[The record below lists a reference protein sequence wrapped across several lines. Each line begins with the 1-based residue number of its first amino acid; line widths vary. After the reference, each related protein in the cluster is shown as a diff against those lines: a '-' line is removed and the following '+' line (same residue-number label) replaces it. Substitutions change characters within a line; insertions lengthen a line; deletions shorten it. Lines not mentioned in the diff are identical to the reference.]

1 MLIAVY
7 ANMRVAAQHTV
18 IYYSRKCITVSNE
31 RGLAGGIHD
40 ATRKRDDSD
49 SGNKLKVCGD
59 KISP

>member
-1 MLIAVY
+1 
-7 ANMRVAAQHTV
+7 MRVAAQHTV

-31 RGLAGGIHD
+31 CGLARGIHD